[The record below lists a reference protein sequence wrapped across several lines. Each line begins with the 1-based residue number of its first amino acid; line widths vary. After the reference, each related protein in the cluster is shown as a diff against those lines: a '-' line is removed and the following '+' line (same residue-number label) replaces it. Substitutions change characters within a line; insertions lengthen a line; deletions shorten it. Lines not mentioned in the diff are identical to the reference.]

1 MGGQYND
8 ICSDTEFQRKMPE
21 AMEMYQRAF
30 NGEVTAQ
37 LTYGEVNDPAYSLK
51 EDRKDWIYH
60 GELTFGNQRI
70 IMSDHVDMQ
79 FDVCYTCFLTAM
91 MDTKEQ
97 VAAAWEV
104 MKEGSTVI
112 YPLEATFYSS
122 ARVVFVDRFG
132 IRWGIMTET
141 TER

>member
-1 MGGQYND
+1 MKFVPTLNFNGK
-8 ICSDTEFQRKMPE
+8 CRE
-21 AMEMYQRAF
+21 AMEMYQKAF
-30 NGEVTAQ
+30 SGKVTAL
-37 LTYGEVNDPAYSLK
+37 LTYGEANDPSFALK
-51 EDRKDWIYH
+51 DEQKDWIYH
-60 GELTFGNQRI
+60 GELTFGDQRI

-97 VAAAWEV
+97 VAAAWEA

-141 TER
+141 AER

>member
-1 MGGQYND
+1 MYREAFGG
-8 ICSDTEFQRKMPE
+8 K
-21 AMEMYQRAF
+21 
-30 NGEVTAQ
+30 VTAL
-37 LTYGEVNDPAYSLK
+37 LTYGEANDPAYTLTEEQK
-51 EDRKDWIYH
+51 NWIYH
-60 GELTFGNQRI
+60 SELTFGDQRI

-112 YPLEATFYSS
+112 YPLGSTFYSS

-141 TER
+141 AEE

>member
-1 MGGQYND
+1 MHKNLIFVPTLNFNGK
-8 ICSDTEFQRKMPE
+8 CRE
-21 AMEMYQRAF
+21 AMELYQKAF
-30 NGEVTAQ
+30 QGKVSSF
-37 LTYGEVNDPAYSLK
+37 LTYGEANDPAFTLTEEQK
-51 EDRKDWIYH
+51 NWIYH
-60 GELTFGNQRI
+60 GELTFGSQRI
-70 IMSDHVDMQ
+70 IMSDHVDMK

-91 MDTKEQ
+91 MDTKEE

-112 YPLEATFYSS
+112 YPLESTFYSS

>member
-1 MGGQYND
+1 MTFVPTLNFNGK
-8 ICSDTEFQRKMPE
+8 CRE

-30 NGEVTAQ
+30 SGEVTAL
-37 LTYGEVNDPAYSLK
+37 LTYGEVNDPAYPLK
-51 EDRKDWIYH
+51 EDQKDWNYH

>member
-1 MGGQYND
+1 MTFVPTLNFNGK
-8 ICSDTEFQRKMPE
+8 CRE
-21 AMEMYQRAF
+21 AMEMYRKAF
-30 NGEVTAQ
+30 SGKVTAL
-37 LTYGEVNDPAYSLK
+37 LTYGEVNDPAYPLK
-51 EDRKDWIYH
+51 DDQKDWIYH
-60 GELTFGNQRI
+60 GELTFGSQRI
-70 IMSDHVDMQ
+70 IMSDHMDMH

-112 YPLEATFYSS
+112 YPLEETFYSS

>member
-1 MGGQYND
+1 MTFVPTLNFNGQ
-8 ICSDTEFQRKMPE
+8 CRET
-21 AMEMYQRAF
+21 MEMYQKAF
-30 NGEVTAQ
+30 SGKVTAL
-37 LTYGEVNDPAYSLK
+37 LTYGEANDPAYTL
-51 EDRKDWIYH
+51 EENQKDWIYH

-70 IMSDHVDMQ
+70 IMSDHVDMR
-79 FDVCYTCFLTAM
+79 FDVCCTCFLTAM
-91 MDTKEQ
+91 METKEQ

-104 MKEGSTVI
+104 MKEGGTVI

>member
-1 MGGQYND
+1 MKFVPTMNFNGQ
-8 ICSDTEFQRKMPE
+8 CRE
-21 AMEMYQRAF
+21 AMELYRQAF
-30 NGEVTAQ
+30 SGEITAL
-37 LTYGEVNDPAYSLK
+37 LTYGEVNDPAYPLK
-51 EDRKDWIYH
+51 EDQKDWIYH

>member
-1 MGGQYND
+1 
-8 ICSDTEFQRKMPE
+8 
-21 AMEMYQRAF
+21 MEMYQRAF

-51 EDRKDWIYH
+51 EDQKDWIYH
-60 GELTFGNQRI
+60 GELTFGSQRI

-104 MKEGSTVI
+104 MKEV
-112 YPLEATFYSS
+112 P
-122 ARVVFVDRFG
+122 
-132 IRWGIMTET
+132 
-141 TER
+141 

>member
-1 MGGQYND
+1 MIFVPTLNFNGK
-8 ICSDTEFQRKMPE
+8 CRE
-21 AMEMYQRAF
+21 AMETYKRAF
-30 NGEVTAQ
+30 SGEVTAL
-37 LTYGEVNDPAYSLK
+37 LTYGEANDPSYPLR
-51 EDRKDWIYH
+51 ENQKDWIYH

-79 FDVCYTCFLTAM
+79 FDVRYTCFLTAM

-97 VAAAWEV
+97 VASAWKV

>member
-1 MGGQYND
+1 M
-8 ICSDTEFQRKMPE
+8 
-21 AMEMYQRAF
+21 
-30 NGEVTAQ
+30 
-37 LTYGEVNDPAYSLK
+37 TYGEVNDPSFTLIEEQK
-51 EDRKDWIYH
+51 KWIYQ
-60 GELTFGNQRI
+60 GEMTFGNQRI

-79 FDVCYTCFLTAM
+79 FDVCYTGFLTALT
-91 MDTKEQ
+91 DTKEE

-122 ARVVFVDRFG
+122 ARVVFADRFG

>member
-1 MGGQYND
+1 
-8 ICSDTEFQRKMPE
+8 
-21 AMEMYQRAF
+21 MEMSQRAF
-30 NGEVTAQ
+30 SGKVTAL
-37 LTYGEVNDPAYSLK
+37 LTYGEANDPAYPLK
-51 EDRKDWIYH
+51 DDQKDWIYH
-60 GELTFGNQRI
+60 SELTFGSQRI

-79 FDVCYTCFLTAM
+79 FDVCYTCFLPAM

>member
-1 MGGQYND
+1 MTFVPTLNFNGQ
-8 ICSDTEFQRKMPE
+8 CRE
-21 AMEMYQRAF
+21 AMEMYQKAF
-30 NGEVTAQ
+30 AGKITAL
-37 LTYGEVNDPAYSLK
+37 LTYGEANDPAYTLK
-51 EDRKDWIYH
+51 EDQKNWICH
-60 GELTFGNQRI
+60 CELTFGDQRI

-79 FDVCYTCFLTAM
+79 FDICYTCFLTAM

>member
-1 MGGQYND
+1 MAKA
-8 ICSDTEFQRKMPE
+8 IHCCSFHSKVFYIVWISGIRETFS
-21 AMEMYQRAF
+21 
-30 NGEVTAQ
+30 GTITAL
-37 LTYGEVNDPAYSLK
+37 LTYGEANDPAYTLK
-51 EDRKDWIYH
+51 EKQEDWIYH
-60 GELTFGNQRI
+60 GELTFGSQRI

-97 VAAAWEV
+97 VAAARET

-132 IRWGIMTET
+132 IRWGIMTEA